1 MAYCSREAFV
11 SLCAEETQ
19 HELLL
24 QYCGECHIYEKRDL
38 GPDFSTGS
46 SPCSFLYKGR
56 IGIMK
61 AEKQEHWLACAVKSD
76 IVKIWMLL
84 ELRGADA
91 PFRAQFHQNALT
103 SNAIASELIVR
114 SGGFDPTGVFT
125 PFLCPTCIMG
135 LVLTHKVGNCMV
147 IPARKVVLCIS
158 VAPEQKL
165 FCKVFLLYWE
175 ELPVA

>member
-1 MAYCSREAFV
+1 
-11 SLCAEETQ
+11 
-19 HELLL
+19 
-24 QYCGECHIYEKRDL
+24 
-38 GPDFSTGS
+38 
-46 SPCSFLYKGR
+46 
-56 IGIMK
+56 
-61 AEKQEHWLACAVKSD
+61 
-76 IVKIWMLL
+76 MLL

-125 PFLCPTCIMG
+125 PFLCPTCMMG
-135 LVLTHKVGNCMV
+135 LVLTHKVGNCTV